1 MINLLTKIG
10 VLFALLLT
18 ITTTSFSADPVQQT
32 PQDIN
37 IDSRF
42 LLEGKK
48 LIDPR
53 TIQKIDE
60 IGNELFSKTGVS
72 VYIHT
77 QDFYPVNKFENMKA
91 KMEYIRE
98 LEQGIV
104 KKLDT
109 PFVLLTMAVK
119 NKHVNIISSKGLE
132 SIIDRDDILDNYIV
146 PLLASRDKNTPY
158 AKVSASVLNGYA
170 EISDTIAESKGFK
183 LESSIG
189 SGNTD
194 FTSVWKVFMYFIV
207 ISGLLAYTYAVL
219 RAKKA

>member
-1 MINLLTKIG
+1 MISLLTKIG

-18 ITTTSFSADPVQQT
+18 ITTTSFSADSTQT
-32 PQDIN
+32 PQNIN

-53 TIQKIDE
+53 SIKKIDE

-72 VYIHT
+72 VYIHAL
-77 QDFYPVNKFENMKA
+77 DFYPVNKFKDMKA
-91 KMEYIRE
+91 KMRYIKE
-98 LEQGIV
+98 LEKGIV
-104 KKLDT
+104 EKLDT
-109 PFVLLTMAVK
+109 PFVLFSMAVK
-119 NKHVNIISSKGLE
+119 NRHVNIIYSKELN
-132 SIIDRDDILDNYIV
+132 SIIDKDDILDNYVV
-146 PLLASRDKNTPY
+146 PLLASKDKNTPY
-158 AKVSASVLNGYA
+158 AKVSAAVLNGYA
-170 EISDTIAESKGFK
+170 EIADTIAESKGLK

-207 ISGLLAYTYAVL
+207 VIGLLLYTYAVL
-219 RAKKA
+219 RAKKG